1 MIFKPITNLFKV
13 EISVSRNKIYD
24 IKNPLGL
31 HAAEKFSLIIE
42 ILLALYTSL

>member
-13 EISVSRNKIYD
+13 EISVSRNKMYD

-31 HAAEKFSLIIE
+31 HAAEFSLIIG